1 MVINLR
7 HIRPLQ
13 IQLGSR
19 PVHVQQQYLNSHQPF
34 LALNRGPV
42 YTIFPASSSI
52 AARPYYRERQ
62 SQQRDRKSFPSKFD
76 KQNEKLDEEEYGDAV
91 PVESVG
97 HEISFEAASTKP
109 GKNGF
114 EEFNLPQEL
123 IEQMNKLGYTTPF
136 EIQAA
141 TLNHTLAG
149 K

>member
-19 PVHVQQQYLNSHQPF
+19 PVHVQQHYLKSHQPF

-42 YTIFPASSSI
+42 YSIFPASNSI
-52 AARPYYRERQ
+52 SARPYYRERQ
-62 SQQRDRKSFPSKFD
+62 DDRKRFPSKFV
-76 KQNEKLDEEEYGDAV
+76 KQNEKLDEEEYGDAI

-97 HEISFEAASTKP
+97 HEISFAATSTTP